1 MPAIA
6 EPDQP
11 KTARQPP
18 PGDKTQF
25 AKGHPDSNPLR
36 RQGAYTQA
44 CTLQDVVF
52 KSATSDSVAP
62 AVLSSLARAW
72 SELEDRKRILKMKFK
87 PGDLSAADLD
97 PARADWVARKF
108 RKANAKHLGHLPKEL
123 FIEAEVLKPKSKAL
137 AAPPSAPETPS
148 APAGPD
154 LLPGDVTP

>member
-1 MPAIA
+1 M
-6 EPDQP
+6 
-11 KTARQPP
+11 
-18 PGDKTQF
+18 
-25 AKGHPDSNPLR
+25 
-36 RQGAYTQA
+36 
-44 CTLQDVVF
+44 
-52 KSATSDSVAP
+52 
-62 AVLSSLARAW
+62 LSSLTRAW
-72 SELEDRKRILKMKFK
+72 SELEERKRVLKMKFK
-87 PGDLSAADLD
+87 PGDLRAADLD